1 MFSNLSIIT
10 RVIALFVLTV
20 VVFPTTADKLKEIS
34 NYQIEEVLSEISYPS
49 SIAFAGGDRFFI
61 TEKEGRLRVFAKG
74 VLSEPV
80 SGLPTDIFNI
90 GQGGLLDVALHPDHQ
105 DNGWIYLSYSSGTPD
120 ANRLTIA
127 RAKLSNGSLL
137 DLQKIFTVSPDKDTP
152 VHFGG
157 RMAFLPDN
165 SLLLSSG
172 DGFDYRESAQKMDS
186 LLGKIIR
193 MNDDGSVPKNNPFS
207 TQNVGSIADL
217 IFSKGHRN
225 PQGLVYDPVRKVIF
239 SNEHGPAGGDEINII
254 HPGTNYGWPVVTLG
268 MDYIGARISPF
279 TEYPGMQQPLVNWT
293 PSIAPSGMTV
303 YYGKMFPELEGDLLS
318 STLVSKEVRWVQL
331 NKQQLIGQTSLFSE
345 LKQRIRDVRVH
356 PDGSLYLLIDS
367 EQGKVIR
374 IYRK

>member
-127 RAKLSNGSLL
+127 RAKFSNGSLL

-225 PQGLVYDPVRKVIF
+225 PQGLVYDPVRRVIF

>member
-127 RAKLSNGSLL
+127 RAKLSNGSLI

>member
-1 MFSNLSIIT
+1 MYSYLTIRT
-10 RVIALFVLTV
+10 RVIALIILTLV
-20 VVFPTTADKLKEIS
+20 VYPATAVKLKEMS
-34 NYQIEEVLSEISYPS
+34 DYQVEEVLSEINYPS
-49 SIAFAGGDRFFI
+49 SIAFAGGDEFFI
-61 TEKEGRLRVFAKG
+61 TEKKGRLRVFSKG

-80 SGLPTDIFNI
+80 SGLPSDIFAV
-90 GQGGLLDVALHPDHQ
+90 GQGGLLGVALHPSYQ

-120 ANRLTIA
+120 SNRLAVA
-127 RAKLSNGSLL
+127 RAKLSSNSLVE
-137 DLQKIFTVSPDKDTP
+137 LQTIFTVSPDKDTP

-193 MNDDGSVPKNNPFS
+193 INDDGSVPKNNPFS
-207 TQNVGSIADL
+207 GQNLGEIADL

-225 PQGLVYDPVRKVIF
+225 PQGLVYDPVKKVIF

-254 HPGTNYGWPVVTLG
+254 HPGSNYGWPVVTLG
-268 MDYIGARISPF
+268 KDYIGARISPF
-279 TEYPGMQQPLVNWT
+279 TKYPGMQPPLVDWT

-303 YYGKMFPELEGDLLS
+303 YYGEMFPELEGDLLS
-318 STLVSKEVRWVQL
+318 STLVSKEIRWVQL
-331 NKQQLIGQTSLFSE
+331 NKQQVIGQTSLFSE